1 MLSHTLSKMKNYLAM
16 NQNGHLH
23 KILLGIIFALGLATF
38 LLGLTVLIG
47 WHTENVTLI
56 QVLPIFVPM
65 QYNTA
70 LGFILSGTGL
80 LALVNGNRTWL
91 AVCAGIVAAIGLS
104 TLYQYIFDLDL
115 GIDQLLMRHY
125 IVVET
130 SHPGRMAPN
139 TAVCFS
145 LVGIALLL
153 LRLKTQSWLLAPVFS
168 SMITGL
174 GFIAFTGYF
183 VGLES
188 AYGWGSLTR
197 MAVHT
202 SLGFIILGQGLFF
215 VCWIQN
221 SKITQGPRSWLAVP
235 TGFLVLTISVSLWQA
250 LLVEEALIIARYSLL
265 IFGIILAAAISLTMN
280 FIRQSRHYS
289 SELVKARD
297 VLELKVEERAREL
310 HITMEHL
317 DLAMEAAQMG
327 SWDWDLV
334 NDNITLD
341 DNIHRLFGCDP
352 GTFHGSRADFLQ
364 LLHPDDRAHVNN
376 QIENSINHI
385 SIYDTD
391 YRVIWPDDSVHH
403 IASRG
408 KAYQGKSGNII
419 GIRGVCWNITEQK
432 QVEIALKEAKDAA
445 ETANQAKSQ
454 FLANMSHELRT
465 PLNAI
470 IGYSELLKETA
481 EAEQR
486 TQDLSDL
493 NNVNTAGKHLLS
505 LIDDI
510 LDLAKIEAGKMELT
524 PMQFDVTTL
533 ANVLVSSVS
542 PLIEKNGNILTVQRR
557 DGVESLYA
565 DEAKLR
571 QCLLNLLSNAAKFTE
586 GGEIKLIIDCQR
598 KDDNDWI
605 SFEVS
610 DTGIGMDAEHLAKVM
625 QPFAQA
631 DSSTTREYGGT
642 GLGLAITCELI
653 EMMGG
658 EMIVES
664 KLGKGSIFT
673 IQLPASLSVPHD
685 IANVADPKYI
695 N

>member
-1 MLSHTLSKMKNYLAM
+1 MENHLSMNKNEYL
-16 NQNGHLH
+16 N
-23 KILLGIIFALGLATF
+23 KILLWITLASGLATF

-47 WHTENVTLI
+47 WYTENVTLI

-70 LGFILSGTGL
+70 LGFILGGTGL
-80 LALVNGNRTWL
+80 LALVNGNRTWV
-91 AVCAGIVAAIGLS
+91 AICAAIVAAIGLA
-104 TLYQYIFDLDL
+104 TLYQYIFDVDL
-115 GIDQLLMRHY
+115 GIDQLIMRHY
-125 IVVET
+125 IMVET

-145 LVGIALLL
+145 LVGIALIL
-153 LRLKTQSWLLAPVFS
+153 LRLNTQSRLLASVFS
-168 SMITGL
+168 SMVTGL
-174 GFIAFTGYF
+174 GIIAFTGYF

-188 AYGWGSLTR
+188 AYGWGSLSR

-202 SLGFIILGQGLFF
+202 SLGFIILGMGLLF
-215 VCWIQN
+215 VCCIQN
-221 SKITQGPRSWLAVP
+221 SKITQDPRSWLAAP
-235 TGFLVLTISVSLWQA
+235 TGFLVLTITVSLWQA
-250 LLVEEALIIARYSLL
+250 LLVEEALIVARYSLL
-265 IFGIILAAAISLTMN
+265 IFGIILAAAISLTIN
-280 FIRQSRHYS
+280 FIQQSRHYA
-289 SELVKARD
+289 SELAKARD

-310 HITMEHL
+310 HIAMEHL

-327 SWDWDLV
+327 SWNWDLV

-352 GTFHGSRADFLQ
+352 GTFHSGQADFLQ
-364 LLHPDDRAHVNN
+364 LLHPDDRARVNN
-376 QIENSINHI
+376 QIENSIDQI

-391 YRVIWPDDSVHH
+391 YRVIWPDGSVHN

-408 KAYQGKSGNII
+408 KAYQDKSGKNL
-419 GIRGVCWNITEQK
+419 GIRGVCWNITKQK
-432 QVEIALKEAKDAA
+432 QA
-445 ETANQAKSQ
+445 ETALKKAKEAAEMANKAKSQ

-465 PLNAI
+465 PLNAV
-470 IGYSELLKETA
+470 IGYSELLEETA

-493 NNVNTAGKHLLS
+493 HSINTAGIHLLS

-524 PMQFDVTTL
+524 LTQFDVGAL
-533 ANVLVSSVS
+533 VDALVSSVS
-542 PLIEKNGNILTVQRR
+542 PLIDKNGNTLTVQGR

-586 GGEIKLIIDCQR
+586 GGEIRLTIDCQH

-631 DSSTTREYGGT
+631 DSTITRKYGGT
-642 GLGLAITCELI
+642 GLGLAITHELI
-653 EMMGG
+653 GMMGG
-658 EMIVES
+658 EINVES
-664 KLGKGSIFT
+664 EVGKGCTLTLRLPMTT
-673 IQLPASLSVPHD
+673 IAQFEDAPKVIGENEQLKV
-685 IANVADPKYI
+685 
-695 N
+695 